1 MVVENDSRKLHVT
14 RRLCVA
20 SILLVWPLSAQAQ
33 QPVAPS
39 GRDSALAAVL
49 LRLPSRAQLRVR
61 TSGFP
66 IEGRLER
73 YAGDT
78 LVVSVNGADS
88 RKLPTTAITELLI
101 RQPQTAH
108 GAVVGAATVGIIF
121 GLLGAAAVGAFCDIP
136 SGCKDRYPAAIIFS
150 GAVGAGSG
158 ALIGAGIGSLSFGWR
173 RVFP

>member
-1 MVVENDSRKLHVT
+1 MFEANDSRKSRAT
-14 RRLCVA
+14 RWLCVA
-20 SILLVWPLSAQAQ
+20 LILLAWPQSTRAQ
-33 QPVAPS
+33 QPVVSS

-49 LRLPSRAQLRVR
+49 LRLPPRAELRVR

-78 LVVSVNGADS
+78 LVLGENGADS
-88 RKLPTTAITELLI
+88 RKLPTAAITELLI
-101 RQPQTAH
+101 RQRQTAH
-108 GAVVGAATVGIIF
+108 GAVVGAVTAGIIF

-136 SGCKDRYPAAIIFS
+136 SGCKDRYPAAIVFS

-158 ALIGAGIGSLSFGWR
+158 ALIGAGIGSLTFGWR

>member
-1 MVVENDSRKLHVT
+1 MFVETDLRKLHVT

-20 SILLVWPLSAQAQ
+20 SILLVWPLSVGAQ
-33 QPVAPS
+33 QPVAS
-39 GRDSALAAVL
+39 SARDSALAAAL
-49 LRLPSRAQLRVR
+49 LRLPSRAHLRVR

-66 IEGRLER
+66 IDGRLER

-78 LVVSVNGADS
+78 LVLDVNGADS
-88 RKLPTTAITELLI
+88 RKLPTTAITELLV
-101 RQPQTAH
+101 RHRQTAH

-121 GLLGAAAVGAFCDIP
+121 GLLGAAAVGAFCEVP
-136 SGCKDRYPAAIIFS
+136 SGCKDDYPTAIIFF

-158 ALIGAGIGSLSFGWR
+158 ALVGAGIGSLTFGWR